1 MILEWSCD
9 APRSCPKSKRS
20 SPTTPVPAR
29 FAAQYTAPEPIPPSP
44 TTATSKSLLPAI
56 SDLGFGVRVVLVGA
70 HRSIRLTLPVALL
83 SWELVEHLRHR
94 ANVCMHSSTT
104 RTDVVDTG
112 VARLACEVG
121 HLVARNLHGIQL
133 VGELGQRSEVGIL
146 GRRPI
151 RDGLC

>member
-83 SWELVEHLRHR
+83 SWERDWKSETDR
-94 ANVCMHSSTT
+94 AMSAYEYYAHTET
-104 RTDVVDTG
+104 
-112 VARLACEVG
+112 EV
-121 HLVARNLHGIQL
+121 
-133 VGELGQRSEVGIL
+133 
-146 GRRPI
+146 
-151 RDGLC
+151 